1 MGDVGGDNESEAGT
15 DDGITQQ
22 GQGLDDLSDVIV
34 INELLSY
41 CVFHYNNSSM
51 DSIKRVVIDF
61 YHPTE
66 ISEAK
71 RILWNSS
78 SQEIIGPRPLRRN
91 PNANGK
97 NLDDIFTALQ
107 VLDEPSETIP
117 TFAAVKLDRV
127 PRYAPEEID
136 MTSMILRIND
146 LERKY
151 ARLDKQV
158 ANNSDTI
165 QTVMNVQMQT
175 NSYAS
180 AMRREPDNAQLQPR
194 NSSTSVAPLA
204 RTSNNQNISVGTR
217 VGDPRPPRIP
227 DAAATPSIGNSI
239 AAPDSSLISAPAA
252 AAAAGTSNPTSS
264 GGDAGTENDH
274 VDGFQRPVNQIRRER
289 KRERRNNNIIFGT
302 KEPTTLKAGPRL
314 KEIFVFNLESNT
326 DDNAIKTHL
335 ESKGVNV
342 VELEKRSHAD
352 AVRKSY
358 RLVINHKDN
367 DIVMNSECWPEGVG
381 IRPYYRPRDKSK
393 TSVNTTQ

>member
-15 DDGITQQ
+15 DDDSTQQ
-22 GQGLDDLSDVIV
+22 RQGLDDLSDVIV

-41 CVFHYNNSSM
+41 CVFHYNNSSV
-51 DSIKRVVIDF
+51 DAIKRVVIDF

-107 VLDEPSETIP
+107 VLDEQSETIP
-117 TFAAVKLDRV
+117 TFAAVKLDGV

-146 LERKY
+146 LERKC

-165 QTVMNVQMQT
+165 QTVMDAQMQS

-180 AMRREPDNAQLQPR
+180 AMKRGPDNAQLQPR
-194 NSSTSVAPLA
+194 NSSTTVATPA
-204 RTSNNQNISVGTR
+204 RTSNQNVSFGTR
-217 VGDPRPPRIP
+217 VGDPRPPRVQGP
-227 DAAATPSIGNSI
+227 AATPSIGTTSV
-239 AAPDSSLISAPAA
+239 AAPDSNSISAA
-252 AAAAGTSNPTSS
+252 AAAAVASNPTSS
-264 GGDAGTENDH
+264 GGDAGAENDH
-274 VDGFQRPVNQIRRER
+274 GDGFQRPANQIRRER
-289 KRERRNNNIIFGT
+289 KRARKNNNIIFGT

-314 KEIFVFNLESNT
+314 KEIFVFNLESDT

-335 ESKGVNV
+335 ESKG
-342 VELEKRSHAD
+342 LEKRSHAD

-358 RLVINHKDN
+358 RLVINYTDN

-393 TSVNTTQ
+393 TSVNTTQQHHGS